1 MNDLFFRVL
10 VLGIQAGF
18 LILAVIILRMTLR
31 RTPRWMICL
40 LWGVVA
46 LRLLCPLQIES
57 SVSLQPTWTR
67 NMQGILANLD
77 EGFSTK
83 AEKEADKIEETSDR
97 TERAISET
105 ESPSDR
111 AERATSETESTS
123 GLMERAAS
131 ETGSFS
137 DRTERAS
144 FETESSSGWT
154 GKAVLEMENDANRSN
169 REELPYGNQN
179 QTVAGWVRANWELA
193 LWILGICLMLSHAVV
208 CLLPLRWSLRFAVRK
223 YDANLET
230 NFYESD
236 MIVDPFIL
244 GVIRPRIYL
253 PVGLEE
259 SAREHILR
267 HELAHI
273 SRVDYVWKPLGFL
286 LLSVYWYFP
295 LCWVA
300 YSLFCK
306 DMELACDE
314 KVIQHMNRDGRAEYC
329 QVLLHMC
336 AKRRGILASPVAF
349 AEVGAGYRIRA
360 ILDYRMPEFKNL
372 ILSFLIG
379 TAVCICLLTTPE
391 GSVSNEKGI
400 DGIID
405 FFTDLEGNKR
415 KTMDLTE
422 DFPSERITE
431 SGVGKETTNG
441 MTELRK
447 VASNEMEE
455 FGEDIS
461 GLDISD
467 RAEELGTESLWES
480 LEVHHFLD
488 YDALFLEVPINANS
502 SSGYYCSCLHD
513 NAIYFYDE
521 RNGKNAIWRRGLADG
536 KEEVY
541 LTLERKESG
550 LSAMGFTREGNLM
563 VIVRPDGE
571 KGILGSMLREY
582 DGYGEKVL
590 EMPLK
595 GATENCVFF
604 DVTQDAGGRTYL
616 RMADL
621 DAPGQRLM
629 EFLEEGSLLE
639 TETPNIQY
647 VNGIGSTEEGILLCD
662 PRALYL
668 FDGTQAKALLQWTEV
683 GIIAYEV
690 VSVCKIEDE
699 IQILTMDQ
707 NGQNAEM
714 ILLRERR

>member
-10 VLGIQAGF
+10 ELGIQAGF

-31 RTPRWMICL
+31 RAPRWMICL

-77 EGFSTK
+77 ERYSAK
-83 AEKEADKIEETSDR
+83 VEKEAAKIEEHSGWM
-97 TERAISET
+97 ERAGSET

-111 AERATSETESTS
+111 TEKVTSE
-123 GLMERAAS
+123 A
-131 ETGSFS
+131 
-137 DRTERAS
+137 
-144 FETESSSGWT
+144 ESSSGWT

-230 NFYESD
+230 NFYESN

-273 SRVDYVWKPLGFL
+273 SRGDYVWKPLGFL
-286 LLSVYWYFP
+286 LLAIYWYFP
-295 LCWVA
+295 LCWIA

-314 KVIQHMNRDGRAEYC
+314 KVIQRMNREGRAEYC
-329 QVLLHMC
+329 QVLLQMC

-379 TAVCICLLTTPE
+379 MAVCICLLTSPE

-422 DFPSERITE
+422 VFPSERITE
-431 SGVGKETTNG
+431 SGAGKETTNG
-441 MTELRK
+441 MTELGK
-447 VASNEMEE
+447 A
-455 FGEDIS
+455 IS

-563 VIVRPDGE
+563 VIVRPDGGKE
-571 KGILGSMLREY
+571 AGSKGPLANEGQVTDGSGLQKLDGNMTDGSMLREY

-595 GATENCVFF
+595 GATEDCKFF
-604 DVTQDAGGRTYL
+604 DVTQDAQGRIYL
-616 RMADL
+616 RMFDP
-621 DAPGQRLM
+621 DAPRNTLVERL
-629 EFLEEGSLLE
+629 EDGSLLE

-690 VSVCKIEDE
+690 VSVCKIKDE